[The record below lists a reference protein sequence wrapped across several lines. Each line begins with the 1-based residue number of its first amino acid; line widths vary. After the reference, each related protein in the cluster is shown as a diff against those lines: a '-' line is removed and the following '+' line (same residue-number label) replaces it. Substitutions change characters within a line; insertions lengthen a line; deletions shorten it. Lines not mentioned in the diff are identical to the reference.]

1 MVYREERIQKNN
13 PLVDHFSIRGV
24 DTIIENVLNPKHQKY
39 WPLEFHICGCD
50 SEPLLK
56 SKEIFDEALLK
67 IIF

>member
-1 MVYREERIQKNN
+1 M
-13 PLVDHFSIRGV
+13 DHFSIRGV